1 MPQIVC
7 AQSAFRFHRVPPQ
20 LRALYPPLPGRYQ
33 DSNHRKLASCS
44 TASDLLGTPIHRLV
58 RARSAVN
65 SGATYQSHLVGSE
78 LPFGCIQETDHGFLL
93 AGPELTLLT
102 MAPSIDRIELLM
114 ATYELCGSFSVFQP
128 TVQTESLL
136 KEAADQ
142 GFIPENAGW
151 KRVVDTKDA
160 QTSLWKRDPV
170 TSPESL
176 RSFLDQTKGL
186 RGSKNLAW
194 AIDRV
199 TGTCASPFE
208 VQASILLGLSR
219 RLGGEGL
226 PIQNNH
232 RIRLN
237 KQARALYGHDHCFA
251 DIYIEASES
260 HPALDIECQGRSI
273 HDSEAA
279 GISDA
284 DRAAALERMGIQV
297 IQLSYKQFSN
307 ERSYQA
313 VKELIALKLGVPV
326 KPKTPGEQAAEK
338 ALRHKLFI
346 DWNTLGTRT
355 R

>member
-1 MPQIVC
+1 MPQTVC

-20 LRALYPPLPGRYQ
+20 LRALYPPLPGTYQ

-65 SGATYQSHLVGSE
+65 SGTTYQSHLVGGE

-102 MAPSIDRIELLM
+102 MAPSIDRVELLM

-128 TVQTESLL
+128 TVQAESLL

-160 QTSLWKRDPV
+160 QTSLWKRDPM
-170 TSPESL
+170 TGPESL

-219 RLGGEGL
+219 RLGAKVF
-226 PIQNNH
+226 PSRTIT
-232 RIRLN
+232 
-237 KQARALYGHDHCFA
+237 ASALTGK
-251 DIYIEASES
+251 
-260 HPALDIECQGRSI
+260 P
-273 HDSEAA
+273 
-279 GISDA
+279 
-284 DRAAALERMGIQV
+284 
-297 IQLSYKQFSN
+297 
-307 ERSYQA
+307 ERSTDTT
-313 VKELIALKLGVPV
+313 IALA
-326 KPKTPGEQAAEK
+326 TS
-338 ALRHKLFI
+338 I
-346 DWNTLGTRT
+346 
-355 R
+355 

>member
-1 MPQIVC
+1 
-7 AQSAFRFHRVPPQ
+7 
-20 LRALYPPLPGRYQ
+20 
-33 DSNHRKLASCS
+33 
-44 TASDLLGTPIHRLV
+44 
-58 RARSAVN
+58 
-65 SGATYQSHLVGSE
+65 
-78 LPFGCIQETDHGFLL
+78 
-93 AGPELTLLT
+93 
-102 MAPSIDRIELLM
+102 MAPSIDRVELLM

-128 TVQTESLL
+128 TVQAESLL

-160 QTSLWKRDPV
+160 QTSLWKRDPM
-170 TSPESL
+170 TGPESL

-237 KQARALYGHDHCFA
+237 KQAL
-251 DIYIEASES
+251 
-260 HPALDIECQGRSI
+260 
-273 HDSEAA
+273 
-279 GISDA
+279 
-284 DRAAALERMGIQV
+284 
-297 IQLSYKQFSN
+297 N
-307 ERSYQA
+307 
-313 VKELIALKLGVPV
+313 
-326 KPKTPGEQAAEK
+326 
-338 ALRHKLFI
+338 ALRTQPLLCRYLYRGKRI
-346 DWNTLGTRT
+346 ASRP
-355 R
+355 

>member
-7 AQSAFRFHRVPPQ
+7 AQSAFRFHRAPPQ
-20 LRALYPPLPGRYQ
+20 LRALYPPLPGTYQ

-65 SGATYQSHLVGSE
+65 SGATYQSHLVGGE
-78 LPFGCIQETDHGFLL
+78 LPFSCIQETDHGFLL

-199 TGTCASPFE
+199 TGICASPFE

-251 DIYIEASES
+251 DIYIEASGS

-284 DRAAALERMGIQV
+284 DRAAALERIWE
-297 IQLSYKQFSN
+297 SRSSN
-307 ERSYQA
+307 Y
-313 VKELIALKLGVPV
+313 LISSSQ
-326 KPKTPGEQAAEK
+326 TSAAIK
-338 ALRHKLFI
+338 R
-346 DWNTLGTRT
+346 
-355 R
+355 

>member
-1 MPQIVC
+1 MPQTVC

-20 LRALYPPLPGRYQ
+20 LRALYPPLPGTYQ

-65 SGATYQSHLVGSE
+65 SGTTYQSHLVGGE

-102 MAPSIDRIELLM
+102 MAPSIDRVELLM

-128 TVQTESLL
+128 TVQAESLL

-160 QTSLWKRDPV
+160 QTSLWKRDPM
-170 TSPESL
+170 TGPESL

-237 KQARALYGHDHCFA
+237 RQAQTLYGHDHCFA
-251 DIYIEASES
+251 DIYIEASDRI
-260 HPALDIECQGRSI
+260 PPL
-273 HDSEAA
+273 
-279 GISDA
+279 ISSA
-284 DRAAALERMGIQV
+284 RAAVSTIAKPLESPMPI
-297 IQLSYKQFSN
+297 
-307 ERSYQA
+307 ERQ
-313 VKELIALKLGVPV
+313 
-326 KPKTPGEQAAEK
+326 
-338 ALRHKLFI
+338 R
-346 DWNTLGTRT
+346 
-355 R
+355 

>member
-1 MPQIVC
+1 MPQTVC

-20 LRALYPPLPGRYQ
+20 LRALYPPLPGTYQ
-33 DSNHRKLASCS
+33 DSNHLKLASSS

-58 RARSAVN
+58 RAKTAVN
-65 SGATYQSHLVGSE
+65 SGVIYQSHLVGSE
-78 LPFGCIQETDHGFLL
+78 LPFGYIQETDHGFLL

-102 MAPSIDRIELLM
+102 MAAGIDRIELLM

-128 TVQTESLL
+128 TAQAENLL
-136 KEAADQ
+136 KEAVDQ

-151 KRVVDTKDA
+151 ARVIDTKGT
-160 QTSLWKRDPV
+160 QTSLWKRNPI

-176 RSFLDQTKGL
+176 RSFLEQTKGV

-194 AIDRV
+194 ILDRV

-226 PIQNNH
+226 PIQNNQ
-232 RIRLN
+232 RICLN
-237 KQARALYGHDHCFA
+237 KQAQALYGHDHCFA
-251 DIYIEASES
+251 DIYIEARGSR
-260 HPALDIECQGRSI
+260 PALDIECQGRSV

-326 KPKTPGEQAAEK
+326 KPKTPKEQAAEK
-338 ALRHKLFI
+338 TLRRKLFI
-346 DWNTLGTRT
+346 DWNTLGAKAR
-355 R
+355 

>member
-1 MPQIVC
+1 MPQTVC

-20 LRALYPPLPGRYQ
+20 LRALYPPPLPGTYQ
-33 DSNHRKLASCS
+33 DSNHRKLASSS

-65 SGATYQSHLVGSE
+65 SGTTYQSHLVGSE

-128 TVQTESLL
+128 TVQAESLL
-136 KEAADQ
+136 KEAVDQ

-160 QTSLWKRDPV
+160 QTSLWKRDPM
-170 TSPESL
+170 TGPESL

-237 KQARALYGHDHCFA
+237 KQAR
-251 DIYIEASES
+251 
-260 HPALDIECQGRSI
+260 RST
-273 HDSEAA
+273 DTA
-279 GISDA
+279 
-284 DRAAALERMGIQV
+284 
-297 IQLSYKQFSN
+297 
-307 ERSYQA
+307 
-313 VKELIALKLGVPV
+313 IALP
-326 KPKTPGEQAAEK
+326 TS
-338 ALRHKLFI
+338 I
-346 DWNTLGTRT
+346 
-355 R
+355 

>member
-1 MPQIVC
+1 MT
-7 AQSAFRFHRVPPQ
+7 
-20 LRALYPPLPGRYQ
+20 G
-33 DSNHRKLASCS
+33 
-44 TASDLLGTPIHRLV
+44 
-58 RARSAVN
+58 
-65 SGATYQSHLVGSE
+65 
-78 LPFGCIQETDHGFLL
+78 
-93 AGPELTLLT
+93 
-102 MAPSIDRIELLM
+102 
-114 ATYELCGSFSVFQP
+114 
-128 TVQTESLL
+128 
-136 KEAADQ
+136 
-142 GFIPENAGW
+142 
-151 KRVVDTKDA
+151 
-160 QTSLWKRDPV
+160 
-170 TSPESL
+170 PESL

-237 KQARALYGHDHCFA
+237 KQARTLYGHGHCFA
-251 DIYIEASES
+251 DIYIEASGS

-284 DRAAALERMGIQV
+284 DRA
-297 IQLSYKQFSN
+297 YKQFSN

-326 KPKTPGEQAAEK
+326 KPKTPKEQTAEK

-346 DWNTLGTRT
+346 DWNTLGTRA

>member
-1 MPQIVC
+1 MPQTVC
-7 AQSAFRFHRVPPQ
+7 AQSAFHFHRVPPQ
-20 LRALYPPLPGRYQ
+20 LRALYPPLPGTYQ

-65 SGATYQSHLVGSE
+65 SGTTYQSHLVGGE

-102 MAPSIDRIELLM
+102 MAPSIDRVELLM

-128 TVQTESLL
+128 TVQAESLL

-160 QTSLWKRDPV
+160 QTSLWKRDPM
-170 TSPESL
+170 TGPESL

-237 KQARALYGHDHCFA
+237 RQAQTLYGHDHCFA
-251 DIYIEASES
+251 DIYIEASGS

-297 IQLSYKQFSN
+297 IQLSYGYVTTDS
-307 ERSYQA
+307 
-313 VKELIALKLGVPV
+313 
-326 KPKTPGEQAAEK
+326 
-338 ALRHKLFI
+338 
-346 DWNTLGTRT
+346 
-355 R
+355 